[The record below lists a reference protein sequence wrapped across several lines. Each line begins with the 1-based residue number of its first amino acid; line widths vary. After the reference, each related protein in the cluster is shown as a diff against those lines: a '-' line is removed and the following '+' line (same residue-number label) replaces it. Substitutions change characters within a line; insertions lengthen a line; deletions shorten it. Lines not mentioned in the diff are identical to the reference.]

1 MKRMVV
7 LSLALILVLSAVA
20 MADGIGA
27 FSAFKNGVGARAL
40 AMGGAFVA
48 VANDATAACWN
59 PAGLAT
65 LNDTRLAGMSTDLYG
80 LGATHQYV
88 GAVTTIANLGIGL
101 GWERAAIDGQAMD
114 GTGTPGATFTWTEQ
128 AIVGSLATNVMDV
141 AMAGANVK
149 YYMADSGL
157 GDTASGFGFDLG
169 VLVSL
174 GDMFVIGVNAKDLA
188 GSGLAWDGGANDV
201 ISGLYK
207 AGLAMKLAED
217 KLVLATDVDFDN
229 SGLGD
234 THVGVEF
241 QVIDEL
247 ALRGGVVLTNNFQDY
262 YLQRWSG
269 SQHRGSVRGR
279 GVCPEPDA
287 GEHAGAVGG
296 VLAGRTAR
304 RGRAGWDRDAGR
316 HSRRTRRLGRMRRPS
331 LGAGWRGHRAPPFS
345 FLGRRTNPDLAAA
358 PRGNQS
364 GQRSTTLVVASELVS
379 DVGVGDV
386 ATFPATRR
394 RRLAATLQRS
404 PDSPPG

>member
-1 MKRMVV
+1 
-7 LSLALILVLSAVA
+7 

-101 GWERAAIDGQAMD
+101 GWERAAIDGQAVD

-241 QVIDEL
+241 QVINEL

-262 YLQRWSG
+262 YF
-269 SQHRGSVRGR
+269 SV
-279 GVCPEPDA
+279 
-287 GEHAGAVGG
+287 
-296 VLAGRTAR
+296 
-304 RGRAGWDRDAGR
+304 
-316 HSRRTRRLGRMRRPS
+316 
-331 LGAGWRGHRAPPFS
+331 GAGINVAGLYVDAAYVLNQT
-345 FLGRRTNPDLAAA
+345 LGN
-358 PRGNQS
+358 
-364 GQRSTTLVVASELVS
+364 TLVLSAEFSLKGLTGGEEP
-379 DVGVGDV
+379 VGTETVK
-386 ATFPATRR
+386 PAT
-394 RRLAATLQRS
+394 TTT
-404 PDSPPG
+404 PTTGK